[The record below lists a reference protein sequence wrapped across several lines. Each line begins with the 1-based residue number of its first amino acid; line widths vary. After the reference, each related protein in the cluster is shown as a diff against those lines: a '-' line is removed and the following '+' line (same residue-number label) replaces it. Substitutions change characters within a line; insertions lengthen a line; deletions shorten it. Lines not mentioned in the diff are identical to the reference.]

1 MQNKEK
7 IRIVI
12 LAAGKGT
19 RMQSDIPKVLS
30 QVKSKSMIRHLLHS
44 VEKSGIDEHPV
55 IVVGYK
61 KEMVM
66 DECGDKYHY
75 VDQDKLLGTGWAVM
89 QTKNYLENKAD
100 HIIVLY
106 GDQPYTSAETIIKIT
121 EKHINSGKEITMATV
136 KVSDFSDWRICFN
149 NFSRVVRDE
158 KGKIIRTIEKKDAT
172 EEELKITEVNPCYFC
187 FDAKWLWDNLPNLK
201 NENAQNEYY
210 LTDLIKIANRENL
223 EIESVE
229 IDAHEA
235 LGANTKEELE
245 VLENLVV

>member
-1 MQNKEK
+1 MQNKDK

-19 RMQSDIPKVLS
+19 RMQSNIPKVLA
-30 QVKSKSMIRHLLHS
+30 QVKGQSMIKHLLHS

-55 IVVGYK
+55 IIVGYK
-61 KEMVM
+61 KEMVIE
-66 DECGDKYHY
+66 ECGDKYHY
-75 VDQDKLLGTGWAVM
+75 IDQEKLLGTGYAVM
-89 QTKNYLENKAD
+89 QTKDYLENRAD
-100 HIIVLY
+100 HVIVLY
-106 GDQPYTSAETIIKIT
+106 GDQPYTSVQTIRNIA
-121 EKHINSGKEITMATV
+121 EKHINSGKIITMATV
-136 KVSDFSDWRICFN
+136 RVPDFSDWRICFN
-149 NFSRVVRDE
+149 NFSRVVRDNT
-158 KGKIIRTIEKKDAT
+158 GKIIRTIEKKDAT

-187 FDAKWLWDNLPNLK
+187 FEAKWLWENLPQLK

-210 LTDLIKIANRENL
+210 LTDLIKIANRENI

-245 VLENLVV
+245 VLENIVI